1 MYKGGKD
8 QSLWNS
14 TDMLYHARNGIE
26 PSSNATWT
34 IITSCIP
41 GLFFLVLRD
50 EERPAHVTSNYLLNH
65 NVGLCANRSDTNQRN
80 KGKITQVCQ
89 PQWQLV
95 NSKSPSLTCMCG
107 YWHKMH
113 PTATTSVLVVLK
125 IYNAF
130 KVHLI
135 LQSNIKLSNGSQN
148 SKYQGNS
155 QVSFS

>member
-1 MYKGGKD
+1 
-8 QSLWNS
+8 
-14 TDMLYHARNGIE
+14 MLHE
-26 PSSNATWT
+26 PLSPPMLPRSFSS
-34 IITSCIP
+34 
-41 GLFFLVLRD
+41 
-50 EERPAHVTSNYLLNH
+50 HVASNYLLNH
-65 NVGLCANRSDTNQRN
+65 NMGLCANRNDTNQRN

-125 IYNAF
+125 ISNAF

-135 LQSNIKLSNGSQN
+135 LQSNIKLSKGSQN
-148 SKYQGNS
+148 SKYPGNS
-155 QVSFS
+155 QVFFITETASTNANAASTFFSFEIKFLEKKCIPRKKKEIR

>member
-1 MYKGGKD
+1 
-8 QSLWNS
+8 
-14 TDMLYHARNGIE
+14 MLYHVRNGIE

-34 IITSCIP
+34 IITPLCFP
-41 GLFFLVLRD
+41 GLFFLVLPD
-50 EERPAHVTSNYLLNH
+50 GSLEEQPAHVASNYLLNH
-65 NVGLCANRSDTNQRN
+65 NMGLCANRNDPNQRN

-107 YWHKMH
+107 YSHKMH
-113 PTATTSVLVVLK
+113 PTATASVLVVLK

-155 QVSFS
+155 QVFFS

>member
-1 MYKGGKD
+1 MNHHH
-8 QSLWNS
+8 L
-14 TDMLYHARNGIE
+14 L
-26 PSSNATWT
+26 
-34 IITSCIP
+34 CFP
-41 GLFFLVLRD
+41 GLFFLVLQD
-50 EERPAHVTSNYLLNH
+50 EERPARVASNYLLNH
-65 NVGLCANRSDTNQRN
+65 NMGLCANRNDTNQRN

-89 PQWQLV
+89 PQCQLV

-107 YWHKMH
+107 HWHKMD

-125 IYNAF
+125 ISNAF

-155 QVSFS
+155 QVFFS